1 MVAAATA
8 ILKDIDISNTSK
20 VRLVRRQ
27 KSVSAG
33 GVDLTFATRLA
44 TNSES
49 ECQILN
55 STRNLFFLV
64 VL

>member
-1 MVAAATA
+1 MRKLIAFDDDTFNKAETA
-8 ILKDIDISNTSK
+8 GARPDGDIPGTS
-20 VRLVRRQ
+20 
-27 KSVSAG
+27 

-49 ECQILN
+49 ECQIPN
-55 STRNLFFLV
+55 STRNLYLLV